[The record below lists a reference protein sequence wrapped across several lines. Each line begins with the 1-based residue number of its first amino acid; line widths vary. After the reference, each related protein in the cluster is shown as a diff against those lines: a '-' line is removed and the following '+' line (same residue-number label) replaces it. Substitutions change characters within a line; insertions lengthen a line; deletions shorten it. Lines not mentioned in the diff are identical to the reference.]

1 MYHAY
6 LMHHGVKGQR
16 WGVRRYQNYDG
27 TWIKKAGIGSA
38 KRVRQKQQ
46 YFKDKIAKSDS
57 NPIMRNTI
65 NDWRRGRVSEL
76 EAKARHREA
85 KNRYRHT
92 KSNEAKTDLRI
103 ARLNRINKNVLA
115 PTAGS
120 LIGVEGSTG
129 TYARGRYNRYRQ
141 NGKSRTKSMLNA
153 AGPVLLSTAA
163 SAVALNIGKNYLK
176 AKIMSQYGVQV

>member
-1 MYHAY
+1 MYDVY

-76 EAKARHREA
+76 ETKAQHREA
-85 KNRYRHT
+85 KNRYRH
-92 KSNEAKTDLRI
+92 KRSDEAKVDLNV
-103 ARLNRINKNVLA
+103 ARLDRLNKNVLA
-115 PTAGS
+115 PGLGGLVGMYGDVS
-120 LIGVEGSTG
+120 

-141 NGKSRTKSMLNA
+141 NGKSRTRSVLNA
-153 AGPVLLSTAA
+153 AGPVLLSAAA
-163 SAVALNIGKNYLK
+163 STIALNAGKKYIMDR
-176 AKIMSQYGVQV
+176 IMSQYRVYV